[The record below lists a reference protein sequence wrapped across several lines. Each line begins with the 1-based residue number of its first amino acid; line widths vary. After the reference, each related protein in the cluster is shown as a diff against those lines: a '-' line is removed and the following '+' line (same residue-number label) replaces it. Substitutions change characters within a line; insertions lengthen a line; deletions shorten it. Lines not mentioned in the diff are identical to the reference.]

1 MSPSQERAPEMPG
14 STGRETVGEALRWG
28 AERLAR
34 AGIEAPRR
42 EARLLLAR
50 ALGRSVEWVLAHPE
64 GELGDLPDYGD
75 LVRRREDREPVSHIL
90 GEREF
95 WSLPFRV
102 GRDVLDPRPDSET
115 LVELALA
122 QFPACDRPLRV
133 LDLGVGS
140 GCLLLSFLSERPL
153 AFGVG
158 VDFSPAAL
166 AVARENARALGLEKR
181 CAFMCGDWAD
191 SLSGSFDLILANPP
205 YIPEGE
211 IDGLAPEVAR
221 FEPRTA
227 LAGGPDGLD
236 CYRALAPGIAA
247 LIAPRGKAIVEFGIG
262 QAEAVGGIF
271 EGAGMTLGDNRSD
284 LSGRPRC
291 LLLAA
296 GAAQW
301 LQKKPLE

>member
-1 MSPSQERAPEMPG
+1 MSPSQERAPEMPEPRG
-14 STGRETVGEALRWG
+14 GETVGAALRWG
-28 AERLAR
+28 AERLGR

-64 GELGDLPDYGD
+64 GELGDLSGYAA

-102 GRDVLDPRPDSET
+102 GPDVLDPRPDSET

-122 QFPACDRPLRV
+122 QFPARDHPLGV

-158 VDFSPAAL
+158 VDLSPAAL
-166 AVARENARALGLEKR
+166 AVARDNARALGLAGR
-181 CAFMCGDWAD
+181 CAFVCGDWAE

-221 FEPRTA
+221 FEPRSA

-236 CYRALAPGIAA
+236 CYRALAPGIAG
-247 LIAPRGKAIVEFGIG
+247 LLAPRGKAIVEFGIG
-262 QAEAVGGIF
+262 QAAAVGGIF

-291 LLLAA
+291 LLLSA
-296 GAAQW
+296 GAARG
-301 LQKKPLE
+301 LQKKALE